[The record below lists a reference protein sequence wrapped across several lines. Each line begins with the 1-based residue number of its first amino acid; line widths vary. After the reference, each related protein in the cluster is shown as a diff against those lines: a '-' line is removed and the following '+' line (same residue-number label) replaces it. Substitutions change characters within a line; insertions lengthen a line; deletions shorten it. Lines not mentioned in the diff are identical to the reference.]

1 MYFSRSLKSSRN
13 KKDLMTSQLPH
24 FWCAFLLLAA
34 VTSLRSFLF
43 CDNFILFIF
52 TCLSLTTDNLSY
64 SNSNSIISWGFSS
77 LIQLVNSLKTFSIGK
92 ATFKVTF
99 LSIEMLKPLLYHNS
113 FVQRFILVD
122 QLYLYL
128 M

>member
-1 MYFSRSLKSSRN
+1 
-13 KKDLMTSQLPH
+13 MTSQLPN
-24 FWCAFLLLAA
+24 FLCLFLSCQQQINTENEAA

-52 TCLSLTTDNLSY
+52 TCLSLTTENLSY

-99 LSIEMLKPLLYHNS
+99 LSIEMLKPLLYHSTLERFDSFMNS
-113 FVQRFILVD
+113 FNVFL
-122 QLYLYL
+122 
-128 M
+128 